1 MNNKIVIEG
10 ISVKGLHGVLQI
22 EKEKKQ
28 KFLVDVELNLN
39 LENLQDNLKNTVD
52 YAEVSKI
59 VEKHITGE
67 SVSLIETLAEK
78 IAQNIMN
85 EFNQVN
91 SVLVRIHKPKAPIQ
105 VKFKDVYVQ
114 FELKR

>member
-10 ISVKGLHGVLQI
+10 ISAKGLYGVLQI

-39 LENLQDNLKNTVD
+39 LENLQDDLNNTVD

-59 VEKHITGE
+59 VVK
-67 SVSLIETLAEK
+67 VS
-78 IAQNIMN
+78 
-85 EFNQVN
+85 
-91 SVLVRIHKPKAPIQ
+91 
-105 VKFKDVYVQ
+105 
-114 FELKR
+114 